1 MYPTSPDGRLAVHH
15 AAAVDSLL
23 IPWTQAL
30 GTSGPVRAAGQDVLA
45 RYDEPHRRYHDRRH
59 LGEVL
64 AALRTLRP
72 GEQPLL
78 PVVCAAY
85 WHDAVYEGAPDDEQ
99 RSAELAADTLTGLG
113 RSAGEVDEVVRLV
126 LLTITHDPA
135 PDDESGGLLC
145 DADLAVLAAPRARY
159 LDYARAVRQEYARVA
174 DGAFAQG
181 RSAVLRALL
190 SRPRLYTTPV
200 AQRRWEDRA
209 RENLREELSRL
220 RGEPDGAGRLP

>member
-15 AAAVDSLL
+15 AAVVDSLL

-30 GTSGPVRAAGQDVLA
+30 GTSPPVLAAGQDVLA
-45 RYDEPHRRYHDRRH
+45 RYEEPHRRYHDRRH

-72 GEQPLL
+72 REDPPV

-99 RSAELAADTLTGLG
+99 RSAELAVHTLSGLD
-113 RSAGEVDEVVRLV
+113 RPPAEVDEVVRLV

-135 PDDESGGLLC
+135 SGDVPGGLLC
-145 DADLAVLAAPRARY
+145 DADLAVLAAPQARY
-159 LDYARAVRQEYARVA
+159 LAYARAVRQEYASVA
-174 DGAFAQG
+174 DDAFAQG

-190 SRPRLYTTPV
+190 SRPQLFTTPE
-200 AQRRWEDRA
+200 AQLRWEERA
-209 RENLREELSRL
+209 RENLRDELSRL
-220 RGEPDGAGRLP
+220 GGAPDGAGRLP